1 MWPNSKI
8 MIFGSTASGI
18 YDVDSDIDFTLVLSS
33 SERQAVEDA
42 VLAEMA
48 DEASTTSKSNTL
60 TNADSKSNHDKKK
73 TNNKKHKNK
82 KNNNGNDDDEDDD
95 SDDDDDNDA
104 KDNNDDFELQDEADE
119 ADEAADVAR
128 ALHRRVSLAILE
140 QVHKRLRQK
149 RREYGRFRYVDRA
162 RVPIISRLHGPA
174 RSPLGVF
181 KFDLTCDR
189 LLGVYNSELLGAYSA
204 LDTRFVAL
212 AKVAKKWAV
221 VAGIQDGSAGFLP
234 TYAIYL
240 LLVTFL
246 QTRSPPVLPVLQD
259 GAPQHVVQGS
269 LPSPI
274 VFAHTQ

>member
-1 MWPNSKI
+1 MFTKGFQFAEPVKLAHDGRSVGTG
-8 MIFGSTASGI
+8 GSGL
-18 YDVDSDIDFTLVLSS
+18 TLWSLWCVEPLAPES
-33 SERQAVEDA
+33 QAAAA
-42 VLAEMA
+42 VAE
-48 DEASTTSKSNTL
+48 KS
-60 TNADSKSNHDKKK
+60 
-73 TNNKKHKNK
+73 
-82 KNNNGNDDDEDDD
+82 NDDDEDDD

-212 AKVAKKWAV
+212 AKVAKKWAEIGR
-221 VAGIQDGSAGFLP
+221 A
-234 TYAIYL
+234 
-240 LLVTFL
+240 
-246 QTRSPPVLPVLQD
+246 
-259 GAPQHVVQGS
+259 HV
-269 LPSPI
+269 
-274 VFAHTQ
+274 